1 MITICSHSFVA
12 VTIIDPVAIT
22 VNVTVIVTISG
33 LSLSTVN
40 LILTVA
46 VIITV
51 IAIFSVTVT
60 VIVFVSAPVSVAVTG
75 YRKAHTV
82 RVKCLV
88 HGHSTTMM
96 TRPKLK
102 DLPIQNPAY

>member
-51 IAIFSVTVT
+51 IAIVSVTVT

-96 TRPKLK
+96 PRPKLK